1 MTTNPTDSTLDDIL
15 AATATEQAPE
25 GAAGSAEPVQSPEE
39 KIAALEAEVAQLKN
53 DYLRALADT
62 QNAKRM
68 AQKQIEDN
76 SKYAMSNF
84 AKELLPVADNLTR
97 ALMAAPEAARA
108 ASTDLNTLAV
118 GVEMT
123 EKELQNALG
132 KYGVRRID
140 SLNQPFNPHHHQAM
154 QEVDRTD
161 IPSGTVVM
169 VYQDGYLIQDR
180 LLRPAMVVVSKGGP
194 ARAPEA
200 DTPSA
205 AGVNQTV

>member
-1 MTTNPTDSTLDDIL
+1 MTQTGSDLPPEDMILD
-15 AATATEQAPE
+15 T
-25 GAAGSAEPVQSPEE
+25 AAGEAAAASAETAADQSPEE

-53 DYLRALADT
+53 EYLRALADV

-84 AKELLPVADNLTR
+84 AKELLPVADNLSR
-97 ALMAAPEAARA
+97 ALMAAPAGARDSNA
-108 ASTDLNTLAV
+108 ELNTLAV

-132 KYGVRRID
+132 KYGIRRID

-154 QEVDRTD
+154 QEVDRPD
-161 IPSGTVVM
+161 VPAGTVIM
-169 VYQDGYLIQDR
+169 VYQDGYLISDR

-194 ARAPEA
+194 VREATAEAP
-200 DTPSA
+200 A
-205 AGVNQTV
+205 ATGGFDQTV